1 MSEDYKKSVEAWEKI
16 QRMCIDAEERDIKS
30 MKEDVKLKTNIIKEK
45 EKYLI
50 LLKDTL
56 ESELKAVK

>member
-1 MSEDYKKSVEAWEKI
+1 MSEDYKKSVESWGKI
-16 QRMCIDAEERDIKS
+16 QKMCIDAEERDIKS